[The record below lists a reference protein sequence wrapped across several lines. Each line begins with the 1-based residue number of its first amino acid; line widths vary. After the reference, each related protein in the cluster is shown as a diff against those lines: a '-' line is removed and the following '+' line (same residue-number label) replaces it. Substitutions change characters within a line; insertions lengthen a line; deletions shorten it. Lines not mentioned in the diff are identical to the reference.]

1 MSAAPSLIDQ
11 VRGVISL
18 AEGRLAGTPAVPQ
31 LDALSARLDEPLR
44 VAIAGRVK
52 AGKSTLLN
60 ALVGQ
65 ELAPTDAGECTRIVT
80 WYRDGVTYRVT
91 LYPLEGE
98 PLNVPF
104 SQNGGA
110 IKVDLAGFRPE
121 HVDRLVV
128 DWPSTSLK
136 AMTLIDTPGIASLS
150 ADLSERAVAFLTGTD
165 DQPTA
170 SDAVLYL
177 MHHLHSTDVRFLDA
191 FRDQE
196 VAHPAP
202 INTVAV
208 LSRADEIGA
217 GKLDALTTA
226 ARIAGRYRLDPKVR
240 SLCQTV
246 IPVAALLAQSAET
259 LEEEEYKALARI
271 TAGEKPDING
281 LLLSVD
287 RFLKVQV
294 GTIQIG
300 PRTREHLLRRFGL
313 FGVRLAVAL
322 IAEGKA
328 PTADAL
334 ARELVAR
341 SGLVELRG
349 VLLSQFAAR
358 RDVLKARAALIG
370 LHKIIQA
377 SETPTELA
385 AEIERIESGAHEFAE
400 IRLLNVH
407 RSGAITFRPDEAEEV
422 DRLLGAAGTSVTA
435 RLGLPR
441 DAGPGDIREALG
453 RALSRW
459 RARAENPLSS
469 PEVVAAANVLVRTCE
484 GMLAALSSTG

>member
-1 MSAAPSLIDQ
+1 MSTPPSLIDQ
-11 VRGVISL
+11 VRGAITVAS
-18 AEGRLAGTPAVPQ
+18 ERLAGTPAVPQ
-31 LDALSARLDEPLR
+31 LTALSARLDEPLR

-91 LYPLEGE
+91 LYPMEGE

-121 HVDRLVV
+121 HVERLVV

-150 ADLSERAVAFLTGTD
+150 AELSERAVAFLTGSD
-165 DQPTA
+165 EEPTA

-202 INTVAV
+202 INTVGV

-217 GKLDALTTA
+217 GKLDAMATA
-226 ARIAGRYRLDPKVR
+226 ARIAGRYRQDPKVR

-246 IPVAALLAQSAET
+246 LPVAALLAQSAET

-271 TAGEKPDING
+271 TAGEKADING
-281 LLLSVD
+281 LILSVD
-287 RFLKVQV
+287 RFLKVEV
-294 GTIQIG
+294 GTIQLG

-341 SGLVELRG
+341 SGLIELRG

-358 RDVLKARAALIG
+358 RDVLKARAALMG
-370 LHKIIQA
+370 LHRIVQA
-377 SETPTELA
+377 AEAPAELA
-385 AEIERIESGAHEFAE
+385 AEVERIEAGAHEFAE
-400 IRLLNVH
+400 IRLLNAH
-407 RSGAITFRPDEAEEV
+407 RSGALTFRPEEAEQV

-435 RLGLPR
+435 RLGLPKDANPADIR
-441 DAGPGDIREALG
+441 DALAQALT
-453 RALSRW
+453 RW

-469 PEVVAAANVLVRTCE
+469 PEIVAAANVLVRTCE
-484 GMLAALSSTG
+484 GMLAALSATD

>member
-1 MSAAPSLIDQ
+1 MSSTGSLIEQ

-18 AEGRLAGTPAVPQ
+18 AQERLAGSPAVPQ
-31 LDALSARLDEPLR
+31 LQALTARIDEPLR

-91 LYPLEGE
+91 LHPLEGE

-110 IKVDLAGFRPE
+110 IKVDLAGYRPE

-128 DWPSTSLK
+128 EWPSTSLK

-150 ADLSERAVAFLTGTD
+150 AELSERAVAFLTGGD
-165 DQPTA
+165 DEPTA

-177 MHHLHSTDVRFLDA
+177 MHHVHSTDVRFLDA

-217 GKLDALTTA
+217 GKLDALSTA
-226 ARIAGRYRLDPKVR
+226 ARIAGRYRLDPKIR

-259 LEEEEYKALARI
+259 LEEDEYKALARI
-271 TAGEKPDING
+271 TAGEKADING

-287 RFLKVQV
+287 RFLKVEV
-294 GTIQIG
+294 GTIQLG
-300 PRTREHLLRRFGL
+300 PRTREHLLRRLGM

-322 IAEGKA
+322 IAEGRA
-328 PTADAL
+328 PTAEAL
-334 ARELVAR
+334 ARELVGR
-341 SGLVELRG
+341 SGLSELRG

-358 RDVLKARAALIG
+358 RDVLKARAALLA
-370 LHKIIQA
+370 LHRIIPA
-377 SETPTELA
+377 TDGATDLA
-385 AEIERIESGAHEFAE
+385 AEVERIEAGAHEFAE
-400 IRLLNVH
+400 IRLLNAH
-407 RSGAITFRPDEAEEV
+407 RSGAISFRPDEAEQV

-441 DAGPGDIREALG
+441 DAGATDIRDALG
-453 RALSRW
+453 QALSRW

-469 PEVVAAANVLVRTCE
+469 PEIVAAANVLVRTCE
-484 GMLAALSSTG
+484 GMLAALSSAE

>member
-1 MSAAPSLIDQ
+1 MTAPRESTRYD
-11 VRGVISL
+11 
-18 AEGRLAGTPAVPQ
+18 ARLPQ
-31 LDALSARLDEPLR
+31 LEALTARLDEPLR

-80 WYRDGVTYRVT
+80 WYRDGVTYQVT
-91 LYPLEGE
+91 LHPLEGE
-98 PLNVPF
+98 PFQVPF

-110 IKVDLAGFRPE
+110 IKVDLAGYRPE

-128 DWPSTSLK
+128 DWPSTSLR

-150 ADLSERAVAFLTGTD
+150 ADLSERAVAFLTGSD
-165 DQPTA
+165 DEPTA

-196 VAHPAP
+196 VARPAP

-217 GKLDALTTA
+217 GKLDAMTTA

-240 SLCQTV
+240 ALCQTV

-259 LEEEEYKALARI
+259 LEEEEFKAFARI
-271 TAGEKPDING
+271 AAGEPPDLNG

-287 RFLKVQV
+287 RFLKVEV
-294 GTIQIG
+294 GTIQLG

-313 FGVRLAVAL
+313 FGVRLAVSL
-322 IAEGKA
+322 IARKKVA
-328 PTADAL
+328 TSDAL
-334 ARELVAR
+334 ARELVNQ
-341 SGLVELRG
+341 SGLLELRG
-349 VLLSQFAAR
+349 VLLSQFASR
-358 RDVLKARAALIG
+358 RDVLKARATLLS
-370 LHKIIQA
+370 LHRMIQA
-377 SETPTELA
+377 ADAPAELA
-385 AEIERIESGAHEFAE
+385 AEVERIEAGAHEFAE
-400 IRLLNVH
+400 IRLLNAH
-407 RSGAITFRPDEAEEV
+407 RSGAITFRAAEGEEV
-422 DRLLGAAGTSVTA
+422 DRLLGAAGTSVAA
-435 RLGLPR
+435 RLGLPP
-441 DAGPGDIREALG
+441 DASAADVRSAIQQA
-453 RALSRW
+453 ASRW

-469 PEVVAAANVLVRTCE
+469 PEIVAASNVLVRTCE
-484 GMLAALSSTG
+484 GMLAALSSFASSD